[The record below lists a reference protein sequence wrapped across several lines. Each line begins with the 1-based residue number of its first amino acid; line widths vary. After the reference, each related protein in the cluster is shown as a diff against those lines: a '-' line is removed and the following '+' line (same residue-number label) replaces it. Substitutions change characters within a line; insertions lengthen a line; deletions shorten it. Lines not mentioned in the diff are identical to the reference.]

1 MATIAGTNDLT
12 RQGLRPRGQVHWNL
26 PPAMLV
32 EQAIRRG
39 EGALTAQGA
48 FVGLTS
54 PHTGRSPTDKFIVR
68 EPTSQDN
75 IDWSSNQPLEAEAYQ
90 RLKRDV
96 VAYLEGEEL
105 FVRDV
110 YCGADPEYRLPVRVV
125 STAAWQSLFVHN
137 MFIEP
142 TPEEREAFEPAFVVL
157 HAPELKAVPEVHGT
171 RTSTFIVLDFAER
184 IALIGG
190 TRYAGEIK
198 KSIFSVMNYLLPL
211 DGVLA
216 MHCSANVGDE
226 GDVALFFG
234 LSGTGKTTLSTDP
247 LRHLVGDDEHG
258 WSEEGVFNFEG
269 GNYAKAIRLSAEGE
283 PLIWAASHRFGAVLE
298 NVVMDPETRLVD
310 WDSDEITENT
320 RSSYPISFIEGRV
333 ESGMAGHPRNI
344 LLLTADAFG
353 VLPPIARLTPEQA
366 LYQFLSGYTAKVA
379 GTERGVTE
387 PKATFSTCFGS
398 PFLPLHPTVY
408 SRMLGERL
416 ARHGSS
422 CWLVNTGW
430 TGGPAG
436 LGTRMKLPYTRTM
449 VTAALTGMLS
459 DVPTRLD
466 PVFGLHVPRS
476 VPGIPPE
483 LLDPRS
489 TWADKGAYDEQ
500 ARKLATMFR
509 ENFRKFEQH
518 ARPEVAA
525 AGP

>member
-1 MATIAGTNDLT
+1 MATLAGTNELT
-12 RQGLRPRGQVHWNL
+12 RQGLRPRGAVHWNL
-26 PPAMLV
+26 PPAILV
-32 EQAIRRG
+32 EHAVRRG
-39 EGALTAQGA
+39 EGMLTADGA

-54 PHTGRSPTDKFIVR
+54 PHTGRSPSDKFIVR
-68 EPTSQDN
+68 ESSSEDH
-75 IDWSSNQPLEAEAYQ
+75 IDWSANQPLDAEAYQ

-96 VAYLEGEEL
+96 QAYLEGQEL
-105 FVRDV
+105 YVRDV
-110 YCGADPEYRLPVRVV
+110 FCGADPEYRLPVRIV

-142 TPEEREAFEPAFVVL
+142 TPEEREAFDPGFVVL
-157 HAPELKAVPEVHGT
+157 HAPELKAVPEHHGT
-171 RTSTFIVLDFAER
+171 RTSTFVVLNFGER
-184 IALIGG
+184 TALIGG

-211 DGVLA
+211 EGVLA

-247 LRHLVGDDEHG
+247 SRHLIGDDEHG
-258 WSEEGVFNFEG
+258 WSRRGVFNFEG

-333 ESGMAGHPRNI
+333 EGGMAGHPNSI
-344 LLLTADAFG
+344 MLLTADAFG
-353 VLPPIARLTPEQA
+353 VLPPIARLTPEQT

-387 PKATFSTCFGS
+387 PKATFSTCFGA

-408 SRMLGERL
+408 SRMLGERI
-416 ARHGSS
+416 ARHGSA

-436 LGTRMKLPYTRTM
+436 LGSRMKLPYTRAM
-449 VTAALTGMLS
+449 VHAALAGQLAG
-459 DVPTRLD
+459 VPTRVD
-466 PVFGLHVPRS
+466 PIFRLHVPER
-476 VPGIPPE
+476 VPGVPAE

-489 TWADKGAYDEQ
+489 TWQDKAAYDEQ
-500 ARKLATMFR
+500 ARRLAAMFQD
-509 ENFRKFEQH
+509 NFLKF
-518 ARPEVAA
+518 ATTAAPEVAA